1 MDPSMNPDPADEAV
15 ETPAHTPA
23 EAPPETATAE
33 AAFDLDRELTDEE
46 IAALAFGGA
55 DQAAGSELSDDE
67 IAALLNGGISAAEE
81 PAAPKIAVETV
92 MAGSIVSQVS
102 HQKLA
107 LISDRLRSRLT
118 ISLRKLVADNV
129 DIADRVEIVR
139 YGDYIN
145 RVPLPVIIG
154 IAEAREWSG
163 SIMVLADAAL
173 VHNLV
178 ELLMGGR
185 KQGTAK
191 LDQRQF
197 TAIEHKMIER
207 TIQIVLD
214 DLGAVFSALSDVTF
228 TVKATEVNPRFVGL
242 ARDSD
247 VVIHMRHKVQIERRS
262 GIIDVVLPRATLE
275 PVREQL
281 SQQRHG
287 ERGTADARW
296 EERLKAQLVTTPV
309 EVAALLPTRSR
320 TVGEVVAWRVGTH
333 IALDATPETLVDV
346 VYGGM
351 GAWRA
356 LTGQKTGRVAVCLEH
371 KIMGDGPGPGGTG

>member
-1 MDPSMNPDPADEAV
+1 MTPDSADS
-15 ETPAHTPA
+15 
-23 EAPPETATAE
+23 E
-33 AAFDLDRELTDEE
+33 AAAPSPAAAGSPVDPDRELSDEE
-46 IAALAFGGA
+46 IAALAFGSV
-55 DQAAGSELSDDE
+55 DQSAGSELSDEE
-67 IAALLNGGISAAEE
+67 IAALLNGGPAAEE
-81 PAAPKIAVETV
+81 PAKTAVEAV

-102 HQKLA
+102 PQKLA

-129 DIADRVEIVR
+129 DITDRVEILR

-154 IAEAREWSG
+154 VAEAREWNG
-163 SIMVLADAAL
+163 SLMVLVDAAL

-185 KQGTAK
+185 RHDGGAK

-242 ARDSD
+242 ARESD
-247 VVIHMRHKVQIERRS
+247 VVVQMRHKIQIERRS
-262 GIIDVVLPRATLE
+262 GIIDIVLPRATLE

-296 EERLKAQLVTTPV
+296 EERLRSQLVTTPV
-309 EVAALLPTRSR
+309 EVVALLPARPR
-320 TVGEVVAWRVGTH
+320 TLGEVLAWRVGSH
-333 IALDATPETLVDV
+333 LALDATPETLVDV

-351 GAWRA
+351 AAWKA
-356 LTGQKTGRVAVCLEH
+356 LTGQKAGRVAVCLEQ
-371 KIMGDGPGPGGTG
+371 KILRDG

>member
-1 MDPSMNPDPADEAV
+1 MDPSMNPDPASAEAGAV
-15 ETPAHTPA
+15 AAA
-23 EAPPETATAE
+23 EAPI
-33 AAFDLDRELTDEE
+33 DLDRELTDEE
-46 IAALAFGGA
+46 IAALAFGSP
-55 DQAAGSELSDDE
+55 DQAPGSELSDDE
-67 IAALLNGGISAAEE
+67 IAALLNGGSAPEE
-81 PAAPKIAVETV
+81 PAAAPKVAVEAV

-102 HQKLA
+102 AQKLT

-129 DIADRVEIVR
+129 DIADRVEILR

-154 IAEAREWSG
+154 IAEAREWG
-163 SIMVLADAAL
+163 GPLMVLVDAAL
-173 VHNLV
+173 VHTLV

-185 KQGTAK
+185 KSGSAK

-197 TAIEHKMIER
+197 TAIEHKMVER
-207 TIQIVLD
+207 AIQIVLD

-228 TVKATEVNPRFVGL
+228 TVKATEVNPRFVNL

-247 VVIHMRHKVQIERRS
+247 VVVHLRHKVQIERRS
-262 GIIDVVLPRATLE
+262 GIIDIVLPRATLE

-281 SQQRHG
+281 SHQRHG

-296 EERLKAQLVTTPV
+296 EERLQSQLVTTPV
-309 EVAALLPTRSR
+309 EVEALLPARP
-320 TVGEVVAWRVGTH
+320 VPLGEVVGWQVGTH
-333 IALDATPETLVDV
+333 IPLDATPETLVDV

-351 GAWRA
+351 RAWQA
-356 LTGQKTGRVAVCLEH
+356 TTGRKAGRVAVCLEQ
-371 KIMGDGPGPGGTG
+371 KVMGDG